1 MRWLTA
7 AWVSPNDLAAA
18 VKLLNSAAF
27 EKVSR

>member
-7 AWVSPNDLAAA
+7 AWVRPSALAAA

-27 EKVSR
+27 EKVPR